1 MLYPSSPALDI
12 IPRSRDALTA
22 DDVARSLGKVS
33 WEASAYARLVYLDD
47 ESLRGKLVTA
57 LVPRIQKDGY
67 DSGIV
72 KLMLLISLGLDE
84 SRGLS
89 RCPQCKGIG
98 QIGSWECENC
108 HGSGLKAPSLRSR
121 AKACQVSHNTFKRS
135 YMYPYMRQV
144 LPTLSDLEVELGRAM
159 AYLKTN

>member
-1 MLYPSSPALDI
+1 M
-12 IPRSRDALTA
+12 
-22 DDVARSLGKVS
+22 ARALGKVS

-47 ESLRGKLVTA
+47 ESYRKELVCA

-67 DSGIV
+67 DGNPV
-72 KLMLLISLGLDE
+72 KLLLLISLGLDE

-89 RCPQCKGIG
+89 RCGQCKGIG
-98 QIGSWECENC
+98 QIGAWECDNC

-121 AKACQVSHNTFKRS
+121 ARACQVTHNTFKRS

-144 LPTLSDLEVELGRAM
+144 LPALSELDFELGKAIT
-159 AYLKTN
+159 YLKTS